1 MDLHTSVSSDSLC
14 ACVWDGGRD
23 GGGRREEGGG
33 RKERWCVSVCAV
45 CLQQYNN
52 VFDRTLELNRIVQKG

>member
-1 MDLHTSVSSDSLC
+1 M
-14 ACVWDGGRD
+14 CVGKEGGMEEGER
-23 GGGRREEGGG
+23 EGGG
-33 RKERWCVSVCAV
+33 RGREGWCVSVYAV